1 METAMPKVL
10 IADDS
15 MFQRFSLTK
24 VVKGLGYEVIEAKNG
39 RECLDAMAAHAPDV
53 VLLDLNMPVL
63 TGFDV
68 LEALQAQKSTVPV
81 VVISADI
88 QESSKE
94 RCLKMGARNILSKPF
109 SDQKLGELLTG
120 LTSASPS

>member
-1 METAMPKVL
+1 MPKVL

-15 MFQRFSLTK
+15 MFQRSTLTK
-24 VVKGLGYEVIEAKNG
+24 AVKSLGYEVIAAKNG
-39 RECLDAMAAHAPDV
+39 RECLDAVAEHAPDV

-63 TGFDV
+63 NGFEV
-68 LEALQAQKSTVPV
+68 LEALQTQESTVPV

-94 RCLKMGARNILSKPF
+94 RCRNLGARDILSKPF
-109 SDQKLGELLTG
+109 PAQKLAALLTE
-120 LTSASPS
+120 LTGASPS

>member
-1 METAMPKVL
+1 MPKVL

-15 MFQRFSLTK
+15 MFQRSALTK
-24 VVKGLGYEVIEAKNG
+24 AVKSLGYEVIEAKNG
-39 RECLDAMAAHAPDV
+39 RECLDAVAEHAPDV

-63 TGFDV
+63 NGFEV
-68 LEALQAQKSTVPV
+68 LEALQNQESTVPV

-94 RCLKMGARNILSKPF
+94 RCRKLGAKDILSKPF
-109 SDQKLGELLTG
+109 PAQQLAALLTELVG
-120 LTSASPS
+120 ASPS